1 MKLIKNAMIIDD
13 EKLIKKDVLFDNS
26 KILKIDKNI
35 DKLDNYEIYDAE
47 GCYLLPGLVDLNV
60 KLANNVLTKAN
71 LEKLSRSAKKGG
83 VTTAVICSNFIPRLD
98 SPTLL
103 DFLKLYFDESVVNLY
118 VSAPLRN
125 DQTDKLN
132 DIARFI
138 NNGALAIWTDSN
150 INSNFLKR
158 GMQYAHMKNRPLFC
172 FCYDPDLDDFGL
184 VNEGKISSKL
194 GLSGISKF
202 AESTEVAKIAE
213 LSMELDSAVVFQSI
227 STKRSLDIINDAK
240 KYSRNIYS
248 EVSIHHLIKNDTC
261 CDGFNTYAKILPP
274 LRDEDERI
282 KLLQELKNGNIDI
295 LTSFHSPKS
304 VLYKDVAFWDAHFGI
319 GSIEEF
325 FKLAYTFLVKRE
337 GFPIGKL
344 IEICSSNPAKV
355 LNLKNKG
362 KIKVGYDADMFLFDP
377 NYKKTVKNETTIYNN
392 DELYGQIKE
401 VFVANNIL

>member
-1 MKLIKNAMIIDD
+1 MRLIKNAMIIDG
-13 EKLIKKDVLFDNS
+13 KNLVKRDVLFDVA
-26 KILKIDKNI
+26 KILKIDEII
-35 DKLDNYEIYDAE
+35 DTLDNYEVYDAKE
-47 GCYLLPGLVDLNV
+47 SYLLPGLIDLNV
-60 KLANNVLTKAN
+60 KLANSVLTKSN
-71 LEKLSRSAKKGG
+71 LDKLSRSAKKGG
-83 VTTAVICSNFIPRLD
+83 VTTAVICSDFIPRLD

-103 DFLKLYFDESVVNLY
+103 DFLKLSFDKSVVNLH

-138 NNGALAIWTDSN
+138 NNGAVAIWTDSN

-158 GMQYAHMKNRPLFC
+158 GMQYAHMKDKPMFC
-172 FCYDPDLDDFGL
+172 FCYDPDLDDLGL

-202 AESTEVAKIAE
+202 SESSEVAKVAE
-213 LSMELDSAVVFQSI
+213 LSMELESTVVFQSI

-240 KYSRNIYS
+240 KHSKNIYS
-248 EVSIHHLIKNDTC
+248 EVSVHHLIKNDTC

-274 LRDEDERI
+274 LREEEERL
-282 KLLQELKNGNIDI
+282 KLLQELKNGNVDL

-325 FKLAYTFLVKRE
+325 FKLAYTFLVKKE
-337 GFPIGKL
+337 GLSFEKL
-344 IEICSSNPAKV
+344 IELCSLNPAKV

-362 KIKVGYDADMFLFDP
+362 KIEVGCDADMFLFDP
-377 NYKKTVKNETTIYNN
+377 NHKEVVKNKTNLYN
-392 DELYGQIKE
+392 DEELYGDIKE
-401 VFVANNIL
+401 VFVASRIS